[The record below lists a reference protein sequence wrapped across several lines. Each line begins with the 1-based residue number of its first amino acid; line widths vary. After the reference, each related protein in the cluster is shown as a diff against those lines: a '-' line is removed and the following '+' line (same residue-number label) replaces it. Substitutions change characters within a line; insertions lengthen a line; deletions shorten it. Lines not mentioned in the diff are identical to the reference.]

1 MNIYRHKR
9 TGAEVVTAS
18 VVTGDDWELVKPK
31 KKNETKET
39 KETKEANEDKN
50 DGGDGA

>member
-39 KETKEANEDKN
+39 KEANEDKN

>member
-1 MNIYRHKR
+1 MNVYKNKR

-18 VVTGDDWELVKPK
+18 VVTGDDWELVKPQ
-31 KKNETKET
+31 KKNKP
-39 KETKEANEDKN
+39 NEDKN